1 MRKRL
6 IERLTHSK
14 QGSLGYTLT
23 EMLVV
28 IAIIAI
34 ACAIAIPSIF
44 YLRDMLRF
52 AQANNY
58 AKSIFLAAQQNLTE
72 LRSDGGLGPI
82 QAAGDKY
89 AIPPQVTSFPEE
101 FRSEYVYTTTGTQA
115 FSRVLPTGSIDAD
128 LLDDQIV
135 IEFNPITGNV
145 YSVFY
150 YSGNDLDLANQY
162 EGGGIPREKSSRRP
176 MLVGYY
182 DGSGLNSSQ
191 IELEQTQAIVEFVNG
206 QEGIVR
212 VKIPMPESYF
222 GDFDSFAAALDVD
235 LSIYGEYSM
244 AQQALEV
251 KEYVPLVIQMKQA
264 GDNTG
269 CTLDIDGRTIIMEY
283 KIDSLR
289 NRSSFANL
297 ASGTQPAP
305 AGASNEN
312 EAALTTLADESRFT
326 HDYLD
331 GTIFQLLPGE
341 NITIQADV
349 TFQGTGED
357 LVKIAPG
364 IVSNVNPM
372 FDYLQPGSTE
382 GRYTL
387 AISNGRNLQNLNT
400 LSPTI
405 AKMIDSVVFI
415 KDINWNDTVNYYN
428 STYGTVEGASKIYVN
443 ADDEAPA
450 RALPHFVPIH
460 NAALFGTAKFDYG
473 VQNWANA
480 IPDGIFKDIITSIF
494 NPNSRVPTL
503 TDEFDQATHAAI
515 VGSDQENND
524 GIQIRNLNIDST
536 QNPIGAAFYAGTPD
550 ANIDCF
556 TGLFSYANTSIR
568 GIHVVNPIIK
578 GYYFETKNN
587 KPNNPATGALLGAGG
602 YNTYIAECSAYLDT
616 SDPAFS
622 ETKMLGQTGY
632 SKETAQSW
640 YGVSGEGA
648 VGGLVGYA
656 KSHRTVTGELEE
668 DEAVLAFYKCF
679 AAVNVSGNMR
689 EEVQRKD
696 SALDIFGITK
706 YYGYSDKDYGYT
718 NGIGGLV
725 GNSELTNFYN
735 CYASGNVRAT
745 NTNAAE
751 KFKFEKSFINS
762 MANLF
767 GIELE
772 FQYSGRESSGAG
784 GFVGTSHGTRYTNCF
799 ATGTVTGTNS
809 TTDLGIGGFVG
820 VMCVDE
826 TFTYGNQNDDNLKN
840 TSIAQRT
847 VFKNCYS
854 AGLVT
859 SDGNPAENFSGA
871 NCRVVFD
878 VEEYGAAQVADY
890 YRLLGR
896 HLRSNNY
903 RLPDYEDFYI
913 YKDTYYLSKYLLSE
927 EPNSNNCASPAA
939 YSTLVN
945 LPGNHLNKDWI
956 DLQITAIKKIV
967 LYDILG
973 LGWFDRNYGQEY
985 FDKNGDVEA
994 IYVQE
999 YKKGF
1004 QDGWNQPTAA
1014 TTHSYDMTGTFPFS
1028 KLECLEYYGDWPSK
1042 PLASGIAY
1050 YEAYEMNADGS
1061 YSRFYHFD
1069 RESTSQLK
1077 NGEDKIVIKDGYAIL
1092 SSTNGAMTITVEGV
1106 SKSFRNAS
1114 PDDSYTANNKVYHV
1128 YLLTDAQMKAASD
1141 YVKATGQFYVP
1152 ITFSQEGSTHT
1163 VYFNPNVAKSQV
1175 NGSYNHTFTD
1185 SNSDG
1190 SCNTCGN
1197 GKSHEYHLPT
1207 GNEMEIRTARQF
1219 AALSTMSNY
1228 ISSDYYYVQ
1237 KMHIDADQ
1245 YQWTSS
1251 DDKKINSIGTA
1262 EQPFN
1267 TSYSGL
1273 YIDELTN
1280 EQKNYLLSGFQVVDA
1295 GIFGVIGETGSISNL
1310 TVVCTADMTAGSAEK
1325 ENVAVLAGENRGSI
1339 SFVDLTINGN
1349 ASLTAKTNA
1358 GLLAGNSIGTVSDC
1372 TVTTAENK
1380 TVTLTASNAGGL
1392 IGNAEGTITRCGVA
1406 MNGTLQINEA
1416 VYAGCVLG
1424 HAVNTVCDQLI
1435 VSVKNLDAS
1444 ADIAAG
1450 LAGYAEGCTFSGSA
1464 DASVTDVTVSG
1475 SLRSTGIA
1483 SGVLGNAIN
1492 TTLIGVDAGISEVSG
1507 STAAGFLGVGDN
1519 VDATNCKVVI
1529 TKSVTGTNGAAGVAG
1544 TIGSESVFNHVPV
1557 TLTGV
1562 TVSADGG
1569 NAAGYALEIKAR
1581 AIVMGQ
1587 SHVTLGGYQ
1596 TSGNVLVPV
1605 NAAVIRGSQN
1615 AAGYAYTVAGSV
1627 GEAHVVGCGQI
1638 HGGNAAGFAVEV
1650 SGSISDAFVSPALTQ
1665 DDAGYLGNSN
1675 ANLSVT
1681 GTDSAAGFV
1690 LNVAK
1695 NGSVSTAYTLCAV
1708 SSSGTIEI
1716 EKEPEPTEETA
1727 EPSEAT
1733 DPSESTTAPTEI
1745 QKESVVSA
1753 YGFAGTNSGTI
1764 SRSAANV
1771 DLDSGFG
1778 FVGVNNGLIT
1788 TCYGWYGDGKDDSA
1802 TTARGKIAGTG
1813 NCYST
1818 YIAQLE
1824 NQARDQKSV
1833 MVYDDDGLASQ
1844 VTPNKLQSLSFS
1856 GFTSGYDAHPYAP
1869 MNPEDYLYPMLRDH
1883 FGSWIIPPQYSTGVA
1898 YYERYEDG
1906 SVKIQ
1911 MYDLSDS
1918 SLTMEQTDIST
1929 QVTFDNALA
1938 ITETGYAMFYNAA
1951 SGEGDG
1957 EPILT
1962 EIVGAYTYN
1971 FFPIDGTDVVE
1982 IPKPMGQAKYAYID
1996 TRFADA
2002 VKVNAEFG
2010 TDETYQLRT
2019 SKQLAN
2025 MEHVTASFNQTHDI
2039 VTDDVVTATLAAGRT
2054 YEGNDLMLTIS
2065 GQTQPWLSEV
2075 VGNVQN
2081 LALTVEGA
2089 VTAPIF
2095 GTVSGSLDLIG
2106 IQTGD
2111 ISESAALMA
2120 ESSGNVS
2127 FGSIRTGA
2135 MSGHLI
2141 NTITSGTVTTGNVEL
2156 TSRTNTLI
2164 GTFQGG
2170 ILRGS
2175 ESEQRTIVVTDGT
2188 TLTSTLFCD
2197 EAGGEIRNY
2206 TITAPSQTG
2215 ALAEN
2220 MTASMSG
2227 VSVEVQGDASS
2238 VFLGSMSGDMSGV
2251 RFTVKGNAA
2260 DALIGTM
2267 EGAMTDSEIQVGTAA
2282 KGLIGTVSRDM
2293 NNVKLTVD
2301 GTMNGSTIAQSNANL
2316 RNVTLT
2322 ADSASADGGVLVGSN
2337 TGSFAEC
2344 VVDVTNVTATGAN
2357 FGIVADK
2364 LDKDKTLDATVT
2376 VDTLT
2381 FTAAEN
2387 SNIGGLVGVN
2397 EGSIVGSTVTIQ
2409 AAKPVEAEQSAM
2421 DQIVGFVAD
2430 LFTVE
2435 TAEETAAQGVTLNG
2449 AAEFQTTFGG
2459 LTGSNSGSVEGS
2471 KAIVDVTYVQ
2481 PTETGDEV
2489 ILGGLVGVNEGY
2501 ITGSGDGD
2509 ATGSITLNGDGDG
2522 RAYVVGGAVGALT
2535 GGTAQTTAVQ
2545 VTVAPEW
2552 ADAQDR
2558 DGGST
2563 FGTSG
2568 IQSRGP
2574 IGMFVGYA
2582 GNVSLNNCSSTETTN
2597 ETYQFL
2603 GEAMVGERSYNNGIW
2618 LGSAKANTV
2627 MSYSDSPYCTGNV
2640 YNAADGSG
2648 ITVTGKN
2655 SSDRYTGIV
2664 TELKE
2669 CTFYVNGV
2677 QKHQVYGSDKP
2688 TYSKADTA
2696 QNGYKTTQVAG
2707 TLNQVS
2713 APTIKQV
2720 MDSNDTGGFV
2730 DSPYYI
2736 RINGQYYRLGVKVTS
2751 YWAIVTVRDYYF
2763 AWYTDNGTYEQ
2774 IGSYKGAT
2782 PSYTRELDDDKV
2794 TWTHKP
2800 EAYYTLTAPTL
2811 NTSKQYLV
2819 VGPGGA
2825 YGSTGNPSDGIVV
2838 NPFAATFKQRDSLYN
2853 SIWTLGIS
2861 GSKHTWT
2868 TVAHGYV
2875 FEEPNPVLAI
2885 PGKFTSPVV
2894 KYTINQAVCD
2904 LYIVEV
2910 DPSGAYY
2917 KVLFTYQPGGAD
2929 IREYITAK

>member
-82 QAAGDKY
+82 QAAG
-89 AIPPQVTSFPEE
+89 AHIIPDQVLTFPDE
-101 FRSEYVYTTTGTQA
+101 FRSEYVFTTTGEEA
-115 FSRVLPTGSIDAD
+115 FSRILPVGSIDAD
-128 LLDDQIV
+128 LRDDQIV
-135 IEFNPITGNV
+135 IEYNPITGNV

-212 VKIPMPESYF
+212 IKIPMPESYF

-244 AQQALEV
+244 AQQALAG

-312 EAALTTLADESRFT
+312 EAALTTLADESRFKYS
-326 HDYLD
+326 YLD

-372 FDYLQPGSTE
+372 FDYLQPGSSE

-387 AISNGRNLQNLNT
+387 AISNGRNLQNLNA

-405 AKMIDSVVFI
+405 SKMIDSVVFI

-428 STYGTVEGASKIYVN
+428 STYGTVVGASKIYEN
-443 ADDEAPA
+443 ANDEAPA

-473 VQNWANA
+473 VQNWADA

-515 VGSDQENND
+515 VGSDLENND
-524 GIQIRNLNIDST
+524 GIQVRNLNIDST

-550 ANIDCF
+550 ANIDRF
-556 TGLFSYANTSIR
+556 TGLFSYVNTSIE

-632 SKETAQSW
+632 SKETAQNW

-751 KFKFEKSFINS
+751 RFKFENSFINS

-826 TFTYGNQNDDNLKN
+826 TFTYGNQNDNNLEN

-878 VEEYGAAQVADY
+878 VQEYGAAQVADY

-896 HLRSNNY
+896 HLRANNY

-913 YKDTYYLSKYLLSE
+913 YKDTYYLSKYLLNE

-1004 QDGWNQPTAA
+1004 QNGWNQPTAA

-1077 NGEDKIVIKDGYAIL
+1077 HGEDKIVIKDGYAIL

-1207 GNEMEIRTARQF
+1207 GKEMEIRSARQF
-1219 AALSTMSNY
+1219 AALSTMPNY

-1273 YIDELTN
+1273 YVDELTN

-1339 SFVDLTINGN
+1339 SFVNLTINGN
-1349 ASLTAKTNA
+1349 ASLRAKTNA

-1372 TVTTAENK
+1372 AVTTAENK
-1380 TVTLTASNAGGL
+1380 TVTLTAPNAGGM
-1392 IGNAEGTITRCGVA
+1392 IGNAEGTITRCGVT
-1406 MNGTLQINEA
+1406 MNGTLQIKEA

-1615 AAGYAYTVAGSV
+1615 AAGYAYTVAGSL

-1690 LNVAK
+1690 LNVDK

-1716 EKEPEPTEETA
+1716 EKEPEPTEETT

-1733 DPSESTTAPTEI
+1733 DPSEATTAPTEI

-1833 MVYDDDGLASQ
+1833 MVYDDDGLASE

-1883 FGSWIIPPQYSTGVA
+1883 FGSWIIPPQYAYGVA
-1898 YYERYEDG
+1898 YYEIYTDG
-1906 SVKIQ
+1906 DSDPLNNPVKIH
-1911 MYDLSDS
+1911 MYDLSDV
-1918 SLTMEQTDIST
+1918 TVTEEEQLLNIQIGGS
-1929 QVTFDNALA
+1929 FDNTG
-1938 ITETGYAMFYNAA
+1938 IIERTGYAMFYNAA
-1951 SGEGDG
+1951 SGNRDG
-1957 EPILT
+1957 NIVLT
-1962 EIVGAYTYN
+1962 KEIDNYTYN
-1971 FFPIDGTDVVE
+1971 FYAIETENEQVIPVTTDQTRTAVL
-1982 IPKPMGQAKYAYID
+1982 D

-2002 VKVNAEFG
+2002 IVVGADTFG
-2010 TDETYQLRT
+2010 DDYSFQVRTPEQLD
-2019 SKQLAN
+2019 N
-2025 MEHVTASFNQTHDI
+2025 MVHVTASFNQTHDI
-2039 VTDDVVTATLAAGRT
+2039 VTDDVKTATLAAGRT
-2054 YEGNDLMLTIS
+2054 YEGNNLKLTIS

-2075 VGNVQN
+2075 GGTVQN
-2081 LALTVEGA
+2081 LALTVDGA
-2089 VTAPIF
+2089 VMVPIF
-2095 GTVSGSLDLIG
+2095 GNVTGTLDTVAVTCSSTASSLIDSVSGTDTADASLTDVDLTI
-2106 IQTGD
+2106 TGEVTEFVGSGLLVNVLEPNTEIINCD
-2111 ISESAALMA
+2111 ILA
-2120 ESSGNVS
+2120 EKPVKLNVS
-2127 FGSIRTGA
+2127 QTCS
-2135 MSGHLI
+2135 
-2141 NTITSGTVTTGNVEL
+2141 
-2156 TSRTNTLI
+2156 
-2164 GTFQGG
+2164 TFGG
-2170 ILRGS
+2170 I
-2175 ESEQRTIVVTDGT
+2175 T
-2188 TLTSTLFCD
+2188 
-2197 EAGGEIRNY
+2197 GEV
-2206 TITAPSQTG
+2206 PSG
-2215 ALAEN
+2215 AVLEN
-2220 MTASMSG
+2220 N
-2227 VSVEVQGDASS
+2227 
-2238 VFLGSMSGDMSGV
+2238 
-2251 RFTVKGNAA
+2251 K
-2260 DALIGTM
+2260 
-2267 EGAMTDSEIQVGTAA
+2267 
-2282 KGLIGTVSRDM
+2282 
-2293 NNVKLTVD
+2293 
-2301 GTMNGSTIAQSNANL
+2301 
-2316 RNVTLT
+2316 
-2322 ADSASADGGVLVGSN
+2322 
-2337 TGSFAEC
+2337 
-2344 VVDVTNVTATGAN
+2344 VTATLKVIGEDGVHAVIGGLAGEN
-2357 FGIVADK
+2357 GGSITTNSTSALTINYTQSSSDM
-2364 LDKDKTLDATVT
+2364 AT
-2376 VDTLT
+2376 
-2381 FTAAEN
+2381 
-2387 SNIGGLVGVN
+2387 IGGLVG
-2397 EGSIVGSTVTIQ
+2397 EMTGGSIT
-2409 AAKPVEAEQSAM
+2409 
-2421 DQIVGFVAD
+2421 
-2430 LFTVE
+2430 
-2435 TAEETAAQGVTLNG
+2435 G
-2449 AAEFQTTFGG
+2449 AG
-2459 LTGSNSGSVEGS
+2459 NVSVP
-2471 KAIVDVTYVQ
+2471 DV
-2481 PTETGDEV
+2481 
-2489 ILGGLVGVNEGY
+2489 
-2501 ITGSGDGD
+2501 
-2509 ATGSITLNGDGDG
+2509 TGSITLNGDAHG
-2522 RAYVVGGAVGALT
+2522 RNYIVGGAIGEDQITTMDSTSNANVEYNNVASAVAIGA
-2535 GGTAQTTAVQ
+2535 
-2545 VTVAPEW
+2545 EW
-2552 ADAQDR
+2552 APTNKTVTADCPA
-2558 DGGST
+2558 GVGSV
-2563 FGTSG
+2563 GS
-2568 IQSRGP
+2568 
-2574 IGMFVGYA
+2574 FVGYA
-2582 GNVSLNNCSSTETTN
+2582 HSGTFSNCSNVTNHAVYQFVGKAAMDAVDVDSSLWVSDSNHSSLSTMSEDEVTSGPVSISVNGSTVVLDSLTDETNSVGYVRANMNDCTFVLNNTTYYQSLGVDKYFYIFSDDGKSEFTIGTPESINVGSETKTWTHSITAGDN
-2597 ETYQFL
+2597 ALSKTFTKYYYQ
-2603 GEAMVGERSYNNGIW
+2603 
-2618 LGSAKANTV
+2618 
-2627 MSYSDSPYCTGNV
+2627 
-2640 YNAADGSG
+2640 SG
-2648 ITVTGKN
+2648 T
-2655 SSDRYTGIV
+2655 S
-2664 TELKE
+2664 
-2669 CTFYVNGV
+2669 
-2677 QKHQVYGSDKP
+2677 
-2688 TYSKADTA
+2688 YSKAYVTSTMSSSSGFLYTDYTYEFVLTYID
-2696 QNGYKTTQVAG
+2696 QNGKEQSLPSEPI
-2707 TLNQVS
+2707 TLRHGLLSGKEEGSVS
-2713 APTIKQV
+2713 FTNLYIVTPPTI
-2720 MDSNDTGGFV
+2720 
-2730 DSPYYI
+2730 
-2736 RINGQYYRLGVKVTS
+2736 
-2751 YWAIVTVRDYYF
+2751 
-2763 AWYTDNGTYEQ
+2763 NGT
-2774 IGSYKGAT
+2774 K
-2782 PSYTRELDDDKV
+2782 
-2794 TWTHKP
+2794 
-2800 EAYYTLTAPTL
+2800 
-2811 NTSKQYLV
+2811 YLV
-2819 VGPGGA
+2819 VNNNSAVNTNGSETITNITTFRESHNLFNYVYSYSNSNLNKGSESHSVTIYDEVLSTIPTYTVGTLKLGDVTRFMLYPLTEEQDA
-2825 YGSTGNPSDGIVV
+2825 Y
-2838 NPFAATFKQRDSLYN
+2838 FQLTFKQDTNTAFQRQCVTSVAVN
-2853 SIWTLGIS
+2853 S
-2861 GSKHTWT
+2861 GS
-2868 TVAHGYV
+2868 
-2875 FEEPNPVLAI
+2875 
-2885 PGKFTSPVV
+2885 
-2894 KYTINQAVCD
+2894 
-2904 LYIVEV
+2904 
-2910 DPSGAYY
+2910 
-2917 KVLFTYQPGGAD
+2917 
-2929 IREYITAK
+2929 

>member
-82 QAAGDKY
+82 QAAG
-89 AIPPQVTSFPEE
+89 AHIIPDQVLTFPDE
-101 FRSEYVYTTTGTQA
+101 FRSEYVFTTTGEEA
-115 FSRVLPTGSIDAD
+115 FSRILPVGSIDAD
-128 LLDDQIV
+128 LRDDQIV
-135 IEFNPITGNV
+135 IEYNPITGNV

-150 YSGNDLDLANQY
+150 YSGNDMDLANQY

-244 AQQALEV
+244 AQQAQQAPEV

-331 GTIFQLLPGE
+331 GRIFRLLPGE

-372 FDYLQPGSTE
+372 FDYLQPGSSE

-387 AISNGRNLQNLNT
+387 AISNGRNLQNLNA

-428 STYGTVEGASKIYVN
+428 STYGTVEGASKIYKN
-443 ADDEAPA
+443 ASDEAPA
-450 RALPHFVPIH
+450 RRLPHFVPIH

-473 VQNWANA
+473 VQSWANA
-480 IPDGIFKDIITSIF
+480 IPDGPIKDIITSIF

-503 TDEFDQATHAAI
+503 TDEKDQTVHAAI
-515 VGSDQENND
+515 VGSDLENND
-524 GIQIRNLNIDST
+524 GIQVRNLNIDST

-550 ANIDCF
+550 ANIDRF
-556 TGLFSYANTSIR
+556 TGLFSYVNTSIE

-696 SALDIFGITK
+696 SSLDFLGITK

-751 KFKFEKSFINS
+751 RFKFENRFINE
-762 MANLF
+762 MANFF

-826 TFTYGNQNDDNLKN
+826 TFTYGNQNDNNLKN
-840 TSIAQRT
+840 ASIAQRT

-871 NCRVVFD
+871 NCRVVFN
-878 VEEYGAAQVADY
+878 VEEYKAAQVADY

-973 LGWFDRNYGQEY
+973 LGWFEKNYGQEY

-1106 SKSFRNAS
+1106 SKSFQNAS

-1207 GNEMEIRTARQF
+1207 GEEMEIRSARQF

-1310 TVVCTADMTAGSAEK
+1310 TVVCTADMTAGSADK
-1325 ENVAVLAGENRGSI
+1325 ENVAVLAGENRGSV

-1392 IGNAEGTITRCGVA
+1392 IGNAEGTITRCSVA
-1406 MNGTLQINEA
+1406 MNGTLQINDA

-1519 VDATNCKVVI
+1519 VDTTNCKVVI

-1716 EKEPEPTEETA
+1716 EKEPEPTEEPT
-1727 EPSEAT
+1727 EPSEET
-1733 DPSESTTAPTEI
+1733 DPSEATTAPTEI

-1833 MVYDDDGLASQ
+1833 MVYDDDGRASE
-1844 VTPNKLQSLSFS
+1844 VTPNELQRLSFS

-1869 MNPEDYLYPMLRDH
+1869 MNPEAYPYPMLRAH

-1898 YYERYEDG
+1898 YYERYENG
-1906 SVKIQ
+1906 SVKIK

-1918 SLTMEQTDIST
+1918 SLTMEQADIST
-1929 QVTFDNALA
+1929 QVDFDNALA
-1938 ITETGYAMFYNAA
+1938 IIETGYAMFYNAA

-1962 EIVGAYTYN
+1962 DKVGAYTYN
-1971 FFPIDGTDVVE
+1971 FFPIDGTDEVVE
-1982 IPKPMGQAKYAYID
+1982 IPKPMGQSKYAYID

-2002 VKVNAEFG
+2002 VKADAVKVNAEFG
-2010 TDETYQLRT
+2010 DNETYQLRT
-2019 SKQLAN
+2019 SEQLAN
-2025 MEHVTASFNQTHDI
+2025 MKYVDASFNQTHDI
-2039 VTDDVVTATLAAGRT
+2039 VTDDVKTATLAVGRT
-2054 YEGNDLMLTIS
+2054 YEGNNLMLTIS
-2065 GQTQPWLSEV
+2065 GQTRSWLD
-2075 VGNVQN
+2075 
-2081 LALTVEGA
+2081 TVNGA
-2089 VTAPIF
+2089 VTNLNLEVTDAVNAPIF
-2095 GTVSGSLDLIG
+2095 GTVSGRLDLIG

-2111 ISESAALMA
+2111 ISESAALVA
-2120 ESSGNVS
+2120 ESSGYVS

-2164 GTFQGG
+2164 GTFQDG

-2175 ESEQRTIVVTDGT
+2175 ESEQRTIDVTDGT

-2206 TITAPSQTG
+2206 TIIAPSQTG
-2215 ALAEN
+2215 ALAET
-2220 MTASMSG
+2220 MTASMSN
-2227 VSVEVQGDASS
+2227 VSVEVQGDASG
-2238 VFLGSMSGDMSGV
+2238 VFLGNM
-2251 RFTVKGNAA
+2251 KGNMSSVT
-2260 DALIGTM
+2260 L
-2267 EGAMTDSEIQVGTAA
+2267 
-2282 KGLIGTVSRDM
+2282 K
-2293 NNVKLTVD
+2293 VD
-2301 GTMNGSTIAQSNANL
+2301 GTMNGSAIGEVITNDEKIP
-2316 RNVTLT
+2316 TLT
-2322 ADSASADGGVLVGSN
+2322 NVSLSAENVIAKGGVLVGRNS
-2337 TGSFAEC
+2337 GSIEACRVE
-2344 VVDVTNVTATGAN
+2344 VNHVTASGEN
-2357 FGIVADK
+2357 FGVVADR
-2364 LDKDKTLDATVT
+2364 LDANKKLSAVVV

-2381 FTAAEN
+2381 FTAKAA

-2397 EGSIVGSTVTIQ
+2397 AGSITGSTVTIQ
-2409 AAKPVEAEQSAM
+2409 AAKPVEAEQSAL
-2421 DQIVGFVAD
+2421 DQIVDLVAD

-2435 TAEETAAQGVTLNG
+2435 KTAENAAQGVSLNG

-2459 LTGSNSGSVEGS
+2459 LTGSNSGTISDS
-2471 KAIVDVTYVQ
+2471 KANVDVTYVQ
-2481 PTETGDEV
+2481 PEETSDEV
-2489 ILGGLVGVNEGY
+2489 ILGGLVGAMNSGS
-2501 ITGSGDGD
+2501 ITGSGSND
-2509 ATGSITLNGDGDG
+2509 ATGSITLSGDGDG

-2535 GGTAQTTAVQ
+2535 GGTAQTTAVH
-2545 VTVAPEW
+2545 VAVAPEW

-2574 IGMFVGYA
+2574 VGMFVGYA
-2582 GNVSLNNCSSTETTN
+2582 GNVSLTNCSSTETTN

-2603 GEAMVGERSYNNGIW
+2603 GEAKISSKPVNTAYWVSDSMYISLNTISEHRLTSGTITVAIDNGNDAV
-2618 LGSAKANTV
+2618 LSSVTDTTNTV
-2627 MSYSDSPYCTGNV
+2627 GYVETTLDNCKFVYDSETKLQIHGTDKFFY
-2640 YNAADGSG
+2640 DLSQ
-2648 ITVTGKN
+2648 TGKIE
-2655 SSDRYTGIV
+2655 YT
-2664 TELKE
+2664 
-2669 CTFYVNGV
+2669 
-2677 QKHQVYGSDKP
+2677 
-2688 TYSKADTA
+2688 
-2696 QNGYKTTQVAG
+2696 
-2707 TLNQVS
+2707 
-2713 APTIKQV
+2713 
-2720 MDSNDTGGFV
+2720 
-2730 DSPYYI
+2730 
-2736 RINGQYYRLGVKVTS
+2736 
-2751 YWAIVTVRDYYF
+2751 
-2763 AWYTDNGTYEQ
+2763 
-2774 IGSYKGAT
+2774 IG
-2782 PSYTRELDDDKV
+2782 
-2794 TWTHKP
+2794 
-2800 EAYYTLTAPTL
+2800 
-2811 NTSKQYLV
+2811 
-2819 VGPGGA
+2819 
-2825 YGSTGNPSDGIVV
+2825 
-2838 NPFAATFKQRDSLYN
+2838 
-2853 SIWTLGIS
+2853 
-2861 GSKHTWT
+2861 
-2868 TVAHGYV
+2868 
-2875 FEEPNPVLAI
+2875 
-2885 PGKFTSPVV
+2885 SPVV
-2894 KYTINQAVCD
+2894 IRETNGQTWSRTVKAKDSPMQVTFTGYYTKLADDFYSKVYVSSTVKEESAFLAKEYTHTFTFTYIAQDGTTQILDMISTGALRGGAISNESETVSLGGMYTLQSSALNNADYLIVTGDSAVNASGGTSIVSINTFREYDA
-2904 LYIVEV
+2904 LYNYIYSYNGNNMVRGNESHKV
-2910 DPSGAYY
+2910 DFTLDETMSATALYTVGTLKLNDINRFALYPLSKVDDAYFQL
-2917 KVLFTYQPGGAD
+2917 LFTYQNDDA
-2929 IREYITAK
+2929 YQHQFVTSTSAN

>member
-82 QAAGDKY
+82 QAAG
-89 AIPPQVTSFPEE
+89 AHIIPDQVLTFPDE
-101 FRSEYVYTTTGTQA
+101 FRSEYVFTTTGEEA
-115 FSRVLPTGSIDAD
+115 FSRILPVGSIDAD
-128 LLDDQIV
+128 LRDDQIV
-135 IEFNPITGNV
+135 IEYNPITGNV

-150 YSGNDLDLANQY
+150 YSGNDMDLANQY

-244 AQQALEV
+244 AQQAQQALEV

-297 ASGTQPAP
+297 ASGTQLAP

-331 GTIFQLLPGE
+331 GRIFQLLPGE

-357 LVKIAPG
+357 LVKITPG

-372 FDYLQPGSTE
+372 FDYLQPGSSE
-382 GRYTL
+382 GRYDL
-387 AISNGRNLQNLNT
+387 AISNGRNLQNLNA

-503 TDEFDQATHAAI
+503 TDEFDQETHAAI

-536 QNPIGAAFYAGTPD
+536 QNPIGGAFYAGTPD

-616 SDPAFS
+616 SDPTFS
-622 ETKMLGQTGY
+622 ETKMLGQSGY
-632 SKETAQSW
+632 SKETAQNW

-689 EEVQRKD
+689 EEVQRRN
-696 SALDIFGITK
+696 GITK

-751 KFKFEKSFINS
+751 KYKLEDTVLNL
-762 MANLF
+762 MANVF

-772 FQYSGRESSGAG
+772 LNYSGRESSGAG

-826 TFTYGNQNDDNLKN
+826 TFTYGNQNDDNLGN

-847 VFKNCYS
+847 VFKDCYS

-859 SDGNPAENFSGA
+859 SDGDPAENFSGA
-871 NCRVVFD
+871 NCRITFD
-878 VEEYGAAQVADY
+878 IEEYETAQVADY
-890 YRLLGR
+890 YRLLGL
-896 HLRSNNY
+896 HLHENNY
-903 RLPDYEDFYI
+903 AMPTYEDFYI
-913 YKDTYYLSKYLLSE
+913 YKDAYYLSKYLMDE
-927 EPNSNNCASPAA
+927 EPNSNNCAAPAA
-939 YSTLVN
+939 YATLVN
-945 LPGNHLNKDWI
+945 LPASHLNDTWI
-956 DLQITAIKKIV
+956 TSQITAIKNIQ
-967 LYDILG
+967 LYNFLG
-973 LGWFDRNYGQEY
+973 LNLWKKYYGEEY
-985 FDKNGDVEA
+985 FDKNGRVEG
-994 IYVQE
+994 IYRQE
-999 YKKGF
+999 YMKGF
-1004 QDGWNQPTAA
+1004 QNGWNQPTAA

-1050 YEAYEMNADGS
+1050 YEAYEKNANGS

-1069 RESTSQLK
+1069 RESTSQLET
-1077 NGEDKIVIKDGYAIL
+1077 GDDKVVIKDGYAIL

-1106 SKSFRNAS
+1106 SKSFSNAS

-1207 GNEMEIRTARQF
+1207 GKQMEIRSARQF

-1372 TVTTAENK
+1372 TVTTAENR

-1615 AAGYAYTVAGSV
+1615 AAGYACTVAGSV

-1638 HGGNAAGFAVEV
+1638 QGGNAAGFAVEV

-1716 EKEPEPTEETA
+1716 EKEPEPTEETT

-1733 DPSESTTAPTEI
+1733 DPSEATTAPTEI

-1764 SRSAANV
+1764 SRSTANV

-1833 MVYDDDGLASQ
+1833 MVYDDDGLASE
-1844 VTPNKLQSLSFS
+1844 VTPNDLQRLSFS

-1869 MNPEDYLYPMLRDH
+1869 MNPEAYPYPMLRAH
-1883 FGSWIIPPQYSTGVA
+1883 YGNWVTPPEYAYGVA
-1898 YYERYEDG
+1898 YYETYSDG
-1906 SVKIQ
+1906 T
-1911 MYDLSDS
+1911 MRLHMEDLSNSAD
-1918 SLTMEQTDIST
+1918 TMEQKDLSCREGA
-1929 QVTFDNALA
+1929 FDNHDQ
-1938 ITETGYAMFYNAA
+1938 ITEAGYAMFYNAA
-1951 SGEGDG
+1951 AGNRDGNIVLTKKIGD
-1957 EPILT
+1957 
-1962 EIVGAYTYN
+1962 YTYN
-1971 FFPIDGTDVVE
+1971 FYAIETANEQVIPVTTDQTRTAVL
-1982 IPKPMGQAKYAYID
+1982 D

-2002 VKVNAEFG
+2002 IVVGAEAFG
-2010 TDETYQLRT
+2010 ADYSFQVRT
-2019 SKQLAN
+2019 PKQLACIGDR
-2025 MEHVTASFNQTHDI
+2025 TASYSQTHDI
-2039 VTDDVVTATLAAGRT
+2039 STTDVTPARIAAGRT

-2065 GQTQPWLSEV
+2065 GQTQSWLSEV

-2089 VTAPIF
+2089 VTSPIF
-2095 GTVSGSLDLIG
+2095 GTVSGRLDLVG

-2111 ISESAALMA
+2111 ISKSAALVDEA
-2120 ESSGNVS
+2120 SGSVS

-2164 GTFQGG
+2164 GTFRGG

-2188 TLTSTLFCD
+2188 TLTSTLFCG

-2215 ALAEN
+2215 ALAET
-2220 MTASMSG
+2220 MTASMSD
-2227 VSVEVQGDASS
+2227 VSVEVQVDASG
-2238 VFLGSMSGDMSGV
+2238 VFLGSMSA
-2251 RFTVKGNAA
+2251 N
-2260 DALIGTM
+2260 
-2267 EGAMTDSEIQVGTAA
+2267 MTSVTL
-2282 KGLIGTVSRDM
+2282 K
-2293 NNVKLTVD
+2293 VD
-2301 GTMNGSTIAQSNANL
+2301 GTMNGSAIGEVITNDEKIP
-2316 RNVTLT
+2316 TLT
-2322 ADSASADGGVLVGSN
+2322 NVAASGV
-2337 TGSFAEC
+2337 
-2344 VVDVTNVTATGAN
+2344 N

-2364 LDKDKTLDATVT
+2364 LDQGKTLDATVT

-2397 EGSIVGSTVTIQ
+2397 AGSITGSTVTIQ

-2421 DQIVGFVAD
+2421 DQIVGLVAD
-2430 LFTVE
+2430 LFAVETVE
-2435 TAEETAAQGVTLNG
+2435 ENAAQGVTLNG
-2449 AAEFQTTFGG
+2449 AADFQTTFGG
-2459 LTGSNSGSVEGS
+2459 LTGSNSGSIESS
-2471 KAIVDVTYVQ
+2471 KANVNVTYVQ
-2481 PTETGDEV
+2481 PTETTDKA
-2489 ILGGLVGVNEGY
+2489 ILGGLVGTMNSGSIE
-2501 ITGSGDGD
+2501 GSGSND
-2509 ATGSITLNGDGDG
+2509 ATGSITLSGNGNG
-2522 RAYVVGGAVGALT
+2522 RAYVVGGAVGIADSGTFQTLT
-2535 GGTAQTTAVQ
+2535 ATIAVSDTWANGAYHGNVAGMDITAISPAAMGAVGKLVGYIGSGTFTNCAGNDQFTRFQ
-2545 VTVAPEW
+2545 
-2552 ADAQDR
+2552 
-2558 DGGST
+2558 
-2563 FGTSG
+2563 
-2568 IQSRGP
+2568 
-2574 IGMFVGYA
+2574 FVGQVNA
-2582 GNVSLNNCSSTETTN
+2582 GKLTLNAHDASNTDWFSASVS
-2597 ETYQFL
+2597 
-2603 GEAMVGERSYNNGIW
+2603 NG
-2618 LGSAKANTV
+2618 
-2627 MSYSDSPYCTGNV
+2627 P
-2640 YNAADGSG
+2640 
-2648 ITVTGKN
+2648 
-2655 SSDRYTGIV
+2655 V
-2664 TELKE
+2664 TE
-2669 CTFYVNGV
+2669 NAN
-2677 QKHQVYGSDKP
+2677 GSDTATQKP
-2688 TYSKADTA
+2688 TY
-2696 QNGYKTTQVAG
+2696 G
-2707 TLNQVS
+2707 
-2713 APTIKQV
+2713 
-2720 MDSNDTGGFV
+2720 
-2730 DSPYYI
+2730 
-2736 RINGQYYRLGVKVTS
+2736 
-2751 YWAIVTVRDYYF
+2751 
-2763 AWYTDNGTYEQ
+2763 
-2774 IGSYKGAT
+2774 
-2782 PSYTRELDDDKV
+2782 SYTRESDGA
-2794 TWTHKP
+2794 
-2800 EAYYTLTAPTL
+2800 AYYNYPNITLTNCTFHYPGSETSYQQILATTKYFYNGLETNVQNYTANRYGNLNATNVEPTFEQL
-2811 NTSKQYLV
+2811 HPQFTNVSGKYISTNYYYYDGNGTYRKVYVKSDLSSAKYRLTVAYKNGDSMVEIASQSESIWFGVEDKKFTAAILYANLTSSAFASNSGMFLIADSSSSKVMAMNADGSASAVNYASSFNTKDAIAKGIWQVSGNTWKNLLTPSRYLHLSGSTLTGGSKALTVGSANYSGESHSIAMYTIKGDNFLNYASGNFTSGNTSDLILYTVTENGDPYWNGDFGYASKY
-2819 VGPGGA
+2819 
-2825 YGSTGNPSDGIVV
+2825 D
-2838 NPFAATFKQRDSLYN
+2838 QRC
-2853 SIWTLGIS
+2853 
-2861 GSKHTWT
+2861 
-2868 TVAHGYV
+2868 TVSPAL
-2875 FEEPNPVLAI
+2875 PN
-2885 PGKFTSPVV
+2885 
-2894 KYTINQAVCD
+2894 N
-2904 LYIVEV
+2904 
-2910 DPSGAYY
+2910 
-2917 KVLFTYQPGGAD
+2917 
-2929 IREYITAK
+2929 